1 MGGLKLKHIVDLLA
15 DLGNAIK
22 VSDDEKRNIFMIAET
37 FTSLVE
43 LADEIE
49 VEEEGNK
56 LKLEQLKSSLKDLK
70 FILKS
75 RADNRVYEYDFE

>member
-1 MGGLKLKHIVDLLA
+1 MKHIVDLLA

>member
-1 MGGLKLKHIVDLLA
+1 MKHISELLA
-15 DLGNAIK
+15 GIGDAIK
-22 VSDDEKRNIFMIAET
+22 VSNDERRDIFMISET

-49 VEEEGNK
+49 VDDEENR
-56 LKLEQLKSSLKDLK
+56 LKLEQLKASLKDLK

-75 RADNRVYEYDFE
+75 RTDNRVYEFDFG

>member
-1 MGGLKLKHIVDLLA
+1 LKHIVDLLA